1 MQANDF
7 FQLVKFTSDIRVIS
21 VVTIIII
28 YHLIYMFVLNY
39 VGQELMNHG
48 LHFFK
53 VSYNGLWYAAPLH
66 TQKLLLF
73 IMQRGTINIVFVC
86 GRIYV
91 ASLEG
96 FATLISTAVSYFTVI
111 YSTR

>member
-1 MQANDF
+1 
-7 FQLVKFTSDIRVIS
+7 
-21 VVTIIII
+21 
-28 YHLIYMFVLNY
+28 MFILNY
-39 VGQELMNHG
+39 GGQELMNHG

-73 IMQRGTINIVFVC
+73 IMQRGTINTVLVC
-86 GRIYV
+86 GRIFV

-96 FATLISTAVSYFTVI
+96 FASLTSTAVSYFTVI